1 MLKRIALVLAALFLT
16 VPAHAGS
23 WPEKPIQVV
32 VPWSPGGSSDISAR
46 IVGDKIQ
53 KYLAKPFVISNITG
67 ALGLNGARQVLKARP
82 DGYTLLWEHPGSL
95 AVAAMVTKA
104 NFTWRDFDV
113 LCTVVSSDM
122 AMLVP
127 KNSPFKDAR
136 AVFDYIKANP
146 GKLRWSLS
154 LNGVSH
160 FAYLAMC
167 RSLGQLDAKLIPTSG
182 DKDRVVS
189 LLSGTSDV
197 TCVSY
202 AAARPYVE
210 SGDLRLL
217 ALVNSKRSDLAPD
230 VPTLKEQGIDA
241 AYDYRCSV
249 FTSRNTPAEVRDIL
263 IDALRK
269 TLADEE
275 TVAALKAQMFHPDF
289 QDTAATVRNWE
300 QDEELYRTLARDYK
314 LMK

>member
-1 MLKRIALVLAALFLT
+1 MLKRLFTVLLAVFLA
-16 VPAHAGS
+16 VPAFAET
-23 WPEKPIQVV
+23 WPEKPVQVV
-32 VPWSPGGSSDISAR
+32 VPWNPGGSSDISAR
-46 IVGDKIQ
+46 IVGDKIR
-53 KYLAKPFVISNITG
+53 KFLPKPFVISNITG

-82 DGYTLLWEHPGSL
+82 DGYALLWEHPGNL
-95 AVAAMVTKA
+95 AVASMVTRA
-104 NFTWRDFDV
+104 NFSWRDFDA

-136 AVFDYIKANP
+136 AVFDYIKKNP

-167 RSLGQLDAKLIPTSG
+167 KSLGQLDAKLIPTSG

-249 FTSRNTPAEVRDIL
+249 FTGKNTPDNVKAIL
-263 IDALRK
+263 IDALKK
-269 TLADEE
+269 TLEDPE
-275 TVAALKAQMFHPDF
+275 TIEALKAQMFHPDF
-289 QDTAATVRNWE
+289 QDTAATIRNWE
-300 QDEELYRTLARDYK
+300 QDEALYRTLATEYK
-314 LMK
+314 LLK